1 MSKNILLN
9 VKVKVYNN
17 KISGML
23 SINILILIT
32 ITTYHPFTANV
43 SSVAASGEV
52 KRNFDFQT
60 EMIVSLVI
68 AETNN

>member
-9 VKVKVYNN
+9 VKIKVYNN
-17 KISGML
+17 KIFSIL

-32 ITTYHPFTANV
+32 ITKYHPFTANI